1 MTSKTSFSCGECVDI
16 VNVSSL
22 YQRLQK
28 SLQKSSTIELKADKV
43 TKADTAGLQLFA
55 ALAQEVAS
63 KGGKVIWKNPSEAL
77 LSTAQQLGLTAILML
92 DSK

>member
-1 MTSKTSFSCGECVDI
+1 MTSKTSFSCGEALDI
-16 VNVSSL
+16 SHASNL

-43 TKADTAGLQLFA
+43 KKADTAGLQLFV
-55 ALAQEVAS
+55 ALAQEVTS
-63 KGGKVIWKNPSEAL
+63 QGGSIAWKKPSEEL
-77 LSTAQQLGLTAILML
+77 LSIARQLGLTTLLML